1 MIRYCTGDLLES
13 DADALINT
21 VNCKGVMGKGL
32 ALQFKKKYPSNFKI
46 YKDACT
52 SGYLRPGKMLT
63 VKEDG
68 KYIINFPTKDDWRNR
83 SKIEYIEEGLES
95 LLNEIEEHNL
105 KSIAIPPLGCGNGGL
120 DWLTVHKLIEDSFK
134 NLDPSVE
141 VYIYPPKE
149 YISRKDDCNPSKE
162 ENEGELVKR
171 TLVDFMQK
179 KFSGK
184 NGQYRML
191 YSMVLSNIIMGSDY
205 FCVEYSGDKIKYEH
219 LNEYLEM
226 NQKFYEV
233 DAEDWDVTHISG
245 FQNEEKIVAISMNI
259 IDGIKDPGQIK
270 IIFAICRLFSNEW
283 FGYRHKYMDKQKL
296 TKYIICK
303 NSKSKNIDCLFK
315 DSIILLLS
323 NKYILSNKTYYQLN
337 VDEFYNNKIDRFPS
351 TFMEYSFSDYQNI
364 EEYVEKYSI

>member
-1 MIRYCTGDLLES
+1 
-13 DADALINT
+13 
-21 VNCKGVMGKGL
+21 MGKGL
-32 ALQFKKKYPSNFKI
+32 ALQFKKKYPLNFKI

-68 KYIINFPTKDDWRNR
+68 KYIINFPTKDNWRKK

-95 LLNEIEEHNL
+95 LLDEIEEHNI

-120 DWLTVHKLIEDSFK
+120 DWQAVHKLIEDAFGNYNS
-134 NLDPSVE
+134 NVE
-141 VYIYPPKE
+141 VYIYPPAG
-149 YISRKDDCNPSKE
+149 YIPPKDNVGRLMGID
-162 ENEGELVKR
+162 EGELVKR
-171 TLVDFMQK
+171 TLVDFMQN

-191 YSMVLSNIIMGSDY
+191 YSMVLSNIIMGSEY
-205 FCVEYSGDKIKYEH
+205 FCVEYSQDKIKYEH

-226 NQKFYEV
+226 NQKLYES
-233 DAEDWDVTHISG
+233 DAEDWDLPHISG

-283 FGYRHKYMDKQKL
+283 FEYRHKYMDKQKL
-296 TKYIICK
+296 IKLIIYK
-303 NSKSKNIDCLFK
+303 NSKSKNIDRLLK
-315 DSIILLLS
+315 DSIELLIEK
-323 NKYILSNKTYYQLN
+323 KYLLPDLLNYQLN
-337 VDEFYNNKIDRFPS
+337 IDELYNNEFDLFPF
-351 TFMEYSFSDYQNI
+351 TFIKLNLSDFQRPKETYLYKYKNI
-364 EEYVEKYSI
+364 IKQITD